1 MGCLLRIRCKR
12 QSIPLSEP
20 GVRHVLASSIS
31 VPAYASRPTCR
42 QEITTNKTVP
52 MEARKSFMADLTK
65 LPTVRREAGV
75 ENCTAEEGK
84 LSICQAHMREHA
96 PRRRDNLHDGGDCSH
111 CGKGERKAIGTKTR
125 NLRHHLRIV
134 RTYFALNAHHRHN
147 KPPKTILP
155 TIPAILTT
163 IHPMNNSYN
172 NMLCAPY
179 MQRLP

>member
-75 ENCTAEEGK
+75 ENCTA
-84 LSICQAHMREHA
+84 
-96 PRRRDNLHDGGDCSH
+96 
-111 CGKGERKAIGTKTR
+111 GERKGLGTKTR
-125 NLRHHLRIV
+125 NLRHHLRVV